1 MLLLWYAPASK
12 EYVYGPTP
20 NDAVMVM
27 VPSGAPAQL
36 VAVDVEDPEILD
48 PGVIVLITEPLQPK
62 ASVNTML

>member
-1 MLLLWYAPASK
+1 M
-12 EYVYGPTP
+12 YGPTP

-36 VAVDVEDPEILD
+36 VAVDVEVPEILD

-62 ASVNTML
+62 ASVNMML